1 MQVAHNGSSGKR
13 AALIRF
19 GAFFCVALLSLVIA
33 LLPYAIRGKYL
44 ALADDAVTQHATFL
58 QYMFRNGIFG
68 GAGGYDYAIGLGA
81 DYMTSFSYYMMFDP
95 VNLLLYILPR
105 DNFLFSYSVLV
116 AVKFLLTAVF
126 MYIYLR
132 AHKVNFV
139 LAVAFSVAYMLG
151 GYMLFTYVRHPDLCA
166 GAVYLPLV
174 ILGIEH
180 AVDKKEPFLLV
191 TAVFV
196 TAISSFYM
204 LFTVTLFAV
213 AYAVLYYVYGVKN
226 RGEKVTPRGF
236 TAAFCRTAGF
246 YALGLALASFL
257 LLPVAYGYVNGS
269 RSAGKG
275 ILFFDGLDLLSVA
288 ASFVLPVPG
297 FHYTPIMLN
306 AAVLLV
312 CFAAF
317 AVTRRSAMK
326 TLAAVLALSTFIPFA
341 GYALNLF
348 NYVNNRHV
356 YLLIFCVYALAA
368 AHLNERRYSPCAK
381 SANAMIKFGAAFGLL
396 ILNFAAWTAAE
407 LFFGNAHVALKCV
420 ALVCEIAML
429 CASGYIAHKIFA
441 RNFFSVKCVRR
452 LNCRKLSYACFAC
465 VLCFA
470 FALNVVY
477 SAQFDN
483 GDYFESMTS
492 PAESYV
498 AAQTAQS
505 NEFFRLDKAVSGG
518 WEECNNRSLN
528 NGYRGTA
535 IYNTMAPG
543 EISDFLYANS
553 LLSYTPSLGMTGL
566 NGRTALQ
573 ALLGV
578 RYYYAEK
585 GEYVPAG
592 FYAVDGVSDLYET
605 DEYVRF
611 GTVFDK
617 VMSESDFYALPAAE
631 RQYAMLGAVVRADSA
646 VRTDSQESDYEHA
659 AVLKEVRAERDF
671 TLAAGETRSINVKTD
686 GDCELYVEFS
696 LSEVYER
703 ESFSVSCGKTEIS
716 KFICGRG
723 DQMYYEQ
730 DGFLFKLDERG
741 ETVTFSNDGAEPLT
755 FGNVRF
761 TVAERRRVSELVAS
775 AAAKA
780 HLTETRFYPS
790 GFSGKISSDGGAM
803 LLPVCY
809 SRGWRAYVGG
819 EQTAVYASNAGLM
832 SIDIPAGEYE
842 VRFEY
847 RTPCLGL
854 GTAVS
859 AGAGVVIIC
868 AFAAYIILKKKS
880 RA

>member
-1 MQVAHNGSSGKR
+1 MQAAHNGSSGKR

-19 GAFFCVALLSLVIA
+19 GAFFCVALLSLAIA

-191 TAVFV
+191 AAVFV

-326 TLAAVLALSTFIPFA
+326 TLAVVLALSTFIPFA

-631 RQYAMLGAVVRADSA
+631 RQYAMLGAVVRADSQ
-646 VRTDSQESDYEHA
+646 DGNYEHA

-803 LLPVCY
+803 LLPACY

-832 SIDIPAGEYE
+832 SIDIPAGEHE
-842 VRFEY
+842 VIFEY
-847 RTPCLGL
+847 QTPCLGL

-859 AGAGVVIIC
+859 AGAGVVIMC